1 MFEHTDLGQ
10 KDSNSLTVDMKDPSS
25 WVKEL
30 YNIVIKM
37 SVVASKICVN
47 VHNKMFPT
55 NMVEGLDSED
65 LEMIKDIS
73 GKEEVADKETEELQ

>member
-10 KDSNSLTVDMKDPSS
+10 RDSNSLTVDMKDPSS

-37 SVVASKICVN
+37 SVVASKIQICVN
-47 VHNKMFPT
+47 VHNKMLPT

-73 GKEEVADKETEELQ
+73 GKETEE